1 MRRRRR
7 YAASLITTLLV
18 IVILSTILVAFMQSM
33 SIDRLTAKSTRNILQ
48 AELSARAGLHAA
60 IGQILTAT
68 GTNNGFVTG
77 STNYAPGNAPLVV
90 IGQTNLSDPQQIM
103 PLVSAPPDLLDSFLQ
118 SGWTN
123 SLTSLFA
130 DLTGTNSTDVNGRA
144 GVIQSTNIPYR
155 APWVEVSS
163 ASGQRI
169 GRYAFVVLDED
180 ARANPLLHTGS
191 GSMADPTVW
200 YSGPSDISLTNASAQ
215 ILAPEEQTSILAIG
229 NRLLTPESLAQGFAT
244 RNAYDRVKHL
254 LTVQTNATYDVIP
267 AAFAEGGRPKHNISE
282 AATNSAFDATDR
294 ANRIANIISSNI
306 SMFSSRDPS
315 LRGNATD
322 EM

>member
-7 YAASLITTLLV
+7 DAASLITTLLV

-90 IGQTNLSDPQQIM
+90 IGQTNLSDLQQIM

-144 GVIQSTNIPYR
+144 GVIKHQYSLPRPMGGSLKRLRPAYR
-155 APWVEVSS
+155 PI
-163 ASGQRI
+163 RF
-169 GRYAFVVLDED
+169 R
-180 ARANPLLHTGS
+180 R
-191 GSMADPTVW
+191 
-200 YSGPSDISLTNASAQ
+200 
-215 ILAPEEQTSILAIG
+215 
-229 NRLLTPESLAQGFAT
+229 
-244 RNAYDRVKHL
+244 
-254 LTVQTNATYDVIP
+254 
-267 AAFAEGGRPKHNISE
+267 
-282 AATNSAFDATDR
+282 
-294 ANRIANIISSNI
+294 
-306 SMFSSRDPS
+306 SR
-315 LRGNATD
+315 
-322 EM
+322 